1 MGSFEEK
8 IVTTWY
14 PQVDFKGKATTTT
27 HYRTGISYWSYLKK
41 WVYEGVVWRMKKL
54 LVMMCILF
62 IINLAVI
69 IISLLN
75 TVNAMTILYRMTI
88 FCNLAIFAPSIN
100 LIYRELKK

>member
-1 MGSFEEK
+1 
-8 IVTTWY
+8 
-14 PQVDFKGKATTTT
+14 
-27 HYRTGISYWSYLKK
+27 
-41 WVYEGVVWRMKKL
+41 MKNEKL

-75 TVNAMTILYRMTI
+75 TVNAMTILYRMAI

-100 LIYRELKK
+100 LIYRELKNKKIIIRHFYTFIQKEMR